1 MWNEFP
7 SDRLRWW
14 YNFRLNI
21 NKLPLDE
28 AIEKTNH
35 LWAYCPYQKY
45 YLLIDQ
51 IDNWPTPWEL
61 IYDNIYCDLA
71 KCLGIVYT
79 LYLTSHQPHLEIRQ
93 YNDKEANILYNLV
106 WVDKGKYVL
115 NLEHDTVVNKK
126 HIQSSFKLE
135 KKITITDLKLEQ
147 IQ

>member
-14 YNFRLNI
+14 YNFRLDI
-21 NKLPLDE
+21 NKLPLAE

-35 LWAYCPYQKY
+35 LWAYCPFQKY
-45 YLLIDQ
+45 YLLVDQ
-51 IDNWPTPWEL
+51 LEDWPNPWEL

-79 LYLTSHQPHLEIRQ
+79 LYLTSHQPQLEIRQ

-106 WVDKGKYVL
+106 WVDQGKYVL
-115 NLEHDTVVNKK
+115 NLEHDSVVNKK
-126 HIQSSFKLE
+126 HIQSSFRLQ